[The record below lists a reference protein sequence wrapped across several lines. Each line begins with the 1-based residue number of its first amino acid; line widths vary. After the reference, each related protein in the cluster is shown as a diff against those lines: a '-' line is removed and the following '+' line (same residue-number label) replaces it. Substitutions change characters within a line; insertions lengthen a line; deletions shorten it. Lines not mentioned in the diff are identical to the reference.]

1 MLIRAAAAEDIGTLV
16 EMGARM
22 HAEGAYSF
30 LPYDREKLHRLADHF
45 VTHPDTHC
53 ALVAEQDGA
62 VIGMLGGYLTD
73 YYFCEEKLACD
84 QFFFVERA
92 WRGSLAA
99 ARLINAFRA
108 WAAARGAR
116 ELCLATS
123 LDVNTEKTGRFY
135 EGLGFRCVGGVYK
148 QRLEPRGAGE
158 GSRTEG

>member
-1 MLIRAAAAEDIGTLV
+1 MRIRAATVEDLEPLL

-30 LPYDREKLHRLADHF
+30 LPYDREKLHRLKDYFFA
-45 VTHPDTHC
+45 HPDTHC
-53 ALVAEQDGA
+53 VLVAEQDGA

-73 YYFCEEKLACD
+73 YYFCQEKLACD

-92 WRGSLAA
+92 WRGSRAA
-99 ARLINAFRA
+99 AGLIAAFRA
-108 WAAARGAR
+108 WAEARGAR

-123 LDVNTEKTGRFY
+123 VDVNTEKTGRFY

-148 QRLEPRGAGE
+148 QRLEPRWAGE
-158 GSRTEG
+158 PSRTEG